1 VGEGLIV
8 VLPSVEEG
16 LARTVIV
23 TLPEEEMPQLCE
35 DQAIQRLQPT
45 MLISGR

>member
-1 VGEGLIV
+1 V
-8 VLPSVEEG
+8 VLPSVEED